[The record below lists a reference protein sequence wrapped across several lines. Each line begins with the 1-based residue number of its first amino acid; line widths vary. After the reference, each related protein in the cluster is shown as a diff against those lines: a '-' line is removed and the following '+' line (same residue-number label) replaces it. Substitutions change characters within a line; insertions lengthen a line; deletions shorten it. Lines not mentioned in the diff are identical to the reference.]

1 MRQRDIL
8 TVTSTIG
15 TLALA
20 ISQDQDET
28 NLFIYYIL
36 QYYIFQEQDETLSSS
51 LEEEAEQDHRDLGE
65 RKKNPALTLEL

>member
-8 TVTSTIG
+8 TVTSTTG

-20 ISQDQDET
+20 ISQ
-28 NLFIYYIL
+28 
-36 QYYIFQEQDETLSSS
+36 EQDKTLFSS

-65 RKKNPALTLEL
+65 RKQIQR